1 MNELVWKILN
11 VRVYLRDKDCNYK
24 IKGFLFLMIKY
35 IFVFFVCFIDR
46 EWLGNLF
53 NEVLRLEINSR
64 WLEIKDMKRFIFLC
78 CFFCIWV
85 F

>member
-24 IKGFLFLMIKY
+24 IKGFLFLMMKY
-35 IFVFFVCFIDR
+35 ILVFFVCFIDR
-46 EWLGNLF
+46 MIGKFVRWSITIGNKF
-53 NEVLRLEINSR
+53 EMII
-64 WLEIKDMKRFIFLC
+64 EIKDMKRFIFLC